1 MNKEINIF
9 PWFIFLSAFAF
20 IRFIKLLFQNQ
31 IIIFVAAVI
40 LFFTM
45 LLYFCLYKYYEND
58 SSKK

>member
-40 LFFTM
+40 FIF
-45 LLYFCLYKYYEND
+45 YYVIIFCFI
-58 SSKK
+58 